1 MIIHFQLNY
10 LTQWG
15 EHIAVEIDGN
25 ANQPVALSTEDGQH
39 WETTVKLSDRH
50 AGQLVTYRYSVWR
63 GHHRVRQ
70 ERGAQRHIIHAESQ
84 VEAAYFANDNWRDLP
99 QHNALFSLAFSGDF
113 GKGHPATASL
123 AKSTYTLRVLCPTLR
138 ERGLKLAI
146 LG

>member
-50 AGQLVTYRYSVWR
+50 AGELVT
-63 GHHRVRQ
+63 
-70 ERGAQRHIIHAESQ
+70 
-84 VEAAYFANDNWRDLP
+84 
-99 QHNALFSLAFSGDF
+99 
-113 GKGHPATASL
+113 
-123 AKSTYTLRVLCPTLR
+123 
-138 ERGLKLAI
+138 
-146 LG
+146 

>member
-63 GHHRVRQ
+63 GHQRVRQ

-99 QHNALFSLAFSGDF
+99 QHNALFSLAFQEIS
-113 GKGHPATASL
+113 
-123 AKSTYTLRVLCPTLR
+123 
-138 ERGLKLAI
+138 ERGIQLQLLWLNLPTRCVCFVPHSVSAD
-146 LG
+146 